1 MPRELVWIKR
11 HNFEGFVC
19 SECEW
24 VFKST
29 SALVGKTFDQMKETY
44 EAERDKEFAAHA
56 CSKFPRANKLNK

>member
-11 HNFEGFVC
+11 PNFEGFVC

-29 SALVGKTFDQMKETY
+29 SALVGK
-44 EAERDKEFAAHA
+44 
-56 CSKFPRANKLNK
+56 NI